1 MVNSGFN
8 VSGNEISFI
17 LPDNV
22 DSKRTLVIDPFVTN
36 TNNLSGLNNG
46 IAKDVDYDYAG
57 NVYVTGGGMDQ
68 FINLQNLMLPV
79 YFNGHSRVHY
89 RSLPGLLEPIMAD
102 G

>member
-8 VSGNEISFI
+8 VSGNEISFM

-57 NVYVTGGGMDQ
+57 NVYVTGGGDGS
-68 FINLQNLMLPV
+68 IYKLAK
-79 YFNGHSRVHY
+79 FNAAG
-89 RSLPGLLEPIMAD
+89 
-102 G
+102 